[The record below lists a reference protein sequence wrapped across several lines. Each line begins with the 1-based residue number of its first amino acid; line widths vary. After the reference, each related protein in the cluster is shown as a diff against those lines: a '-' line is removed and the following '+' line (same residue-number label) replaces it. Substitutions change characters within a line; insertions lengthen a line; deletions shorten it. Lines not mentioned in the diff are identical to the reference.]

1 MVGLDTSA
9 KIATHIVENI
19 GGIPAGVS
27 GNMVEIVDLSRVHVA
42 TFTGNEISSASIAE
56 KFQPAITDFAKADA
70 VDLSNAGAGGDQLKL
85 SDLSIGQS
93 AEAMTGDQYRQF
105 GNMKL
110 KAIGRAVQFTRS
122 VS

>member
-1 MVGLDTSA
+1 MATDTIGS
-9 KIATHIVENI
+9 IATHIVENI

-27 GNMVEIVDLSRVHVA
+27 GNMVEIVDLARQHVA
-42 TFTGNEISSASIAE
+42 NWTNQIIGSNSIGA

-93 AEAMTGDQYRQF
+93 AEAMTGQQYRIMAD
-105 GNMKL
+105 MKL
-110 KAIGRAVQFTRS
+110 KTIGRSVQFSRS
-122 VS
+122 IS

>member
-1 MVGLDTSA
+1 MATDTIGS
-9 KIATHIVENI
+9 IATHIVENI

-27 GNMVEIVDLSRVHVA
+27 GNMVEIVDLARQHVA
-42 TFTGNEISSASIAE
+42 NWTNQIIGSNSIGA

-93 AEAMTGDQYRQF
+93 AEAMTGQQYRIMAD
-105 GNMKL
+105 MKL
-110 KAIGRAVQFTRS
+110 KTIGRSVQFARS
-122 VS
+122 IS